1 MSLLESTE
9 HTVYEKIYDY
19 FIKFPDNIIT
29 YFTHQD
35 VNKSY
40 TLDFLYDKIDKEI
53 IIIKS
58 FIIESKYSNKNT
70 EFFIQVLQALLF
82 EADYIISH
90 YKMNSFDNNEFINKS
105 YIILKYSSVIRK
117 NYNKYEANNDLI
129 YNDNTLLHY
138 SKNEKIEI

>member
-9 HTVYEKIYDY
+9 HTAYAKIYDY
-19 FIKFPDNIIT
+19 FIKFPDNIII

-58 FIIESKYSNKNT
+58 FIIKSKNSNKDT
-70 EFFIQVLQALLF
+70 QFMIKVLQALLT
-82 EADYIISH
+82 EADFIIR
-90 YKMNSFDNNEFINKS
+90 NFNLDSFDDTIINKS
-105 YIILKYSSVIRK
+105 YTILKYSSAIRS
-117 NYNKYEANNDLI
+117 NYYKYIENNDLI
-129 YNDNTLLHY
+129 YYDNTLLHY